1 MTNPIDALRGEL
13 IREGETDLNGGGWSD
28 SVIDGL
34 RPGHRDLQD
43 SLRHIS
49 SASDLFAT
57 PRQRALA
64 RQALG
69 VPEVSRSEPEDLGE
83 MDLLEALAGAL

>member
-1 MTNPIDALRGEL
+1 MTNAIDALGGEL
-13 IREGETDLNGGGWSD
+13 IREGETDPNGGGWSD
-28 SVIDGL
+28 CVIECL
-34 RPGHRDLQD
+34 HPGHRNLRD
-43 SLRHIS
+43 SLQHIA
-49 SASDLFAT
+49 SAGDLFTT

-83 MDLLEALAGAL
+83 MELLEALQSAL